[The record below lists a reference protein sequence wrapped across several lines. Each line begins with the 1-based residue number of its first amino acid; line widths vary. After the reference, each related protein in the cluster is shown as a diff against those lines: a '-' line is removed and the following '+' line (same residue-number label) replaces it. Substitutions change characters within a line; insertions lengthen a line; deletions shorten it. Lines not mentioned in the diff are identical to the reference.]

1 MLRKL
6 MKYELKATARVML
19 PFYLAVIGLA
29 AVLLLLSLWSNR
41 FSAPDFLAL
50 DPVLLV
56 LRLATVAF
64 FAAMVAVPIA
74 AVVLM
79 IVRFKTN
86 LLSDEGYVMFTLP
99 VSAHHLVWSKLLTSA
114 VWFIGAAIVDLL
126 GILILNADPS
136 VFSGIWSG
144 ARYLYEHLTAY
155 YAANGVLVLVEVAVV
170 ILAACFCECLE
181 FYCPMAIGH
190 SFARHKVLL
199 SVVFYFVIQ
208 AVTQAVGVAAVTAG
222 VPLVHGAGNWIASL
236 PPAAAVHGSLLTAL
250 LVTVVYGGVLY
261 AITIRNLHR
270 RLNLE

>member
-29 AVLLLLSLWSNR
+29 AVLLLLSLWSSH

-50 DPVLLV
+50 DPVHLV
-56 LRLATVAF
+56 LRLAAVAF
-64 FAAMVAVPIA
+64 FLAMVAVPIA
-74 AVVLM
+74 ALVLM

-208 AVTQAVGVAAVTAG
+208 AIIQAVAVVLVTVG
-222 VPLVHGAGNWIASL
+222 VPVWNGISDSILSL
-236 PPAAAVHGSLLTAL
+236 RAETLVHGSLLAGIL
-250 LVTVVYGGVLY
+250 AELVYGGILY

>member
-29 AVLLLLSLWSNR
+29 AVLLLLSLWSSH

-50 DPVLLV
+50 DPVHLV
-56 LRLATVAF
+56 LRLAAVAF
-64 FAAMVAVPIA
+64 FLAMVAVPIA
-74 AVVLM
+74 ALVLM

-114 VWFIGAAIVDLL
+114 VWFIGAAIVDFL
-126 GILILNADPS
+126 GVLILNADPG

-144 ARYLYEHLTAY
+144 VRYLYEHLTAY
-155 YAANGVLVLVEVAVV
+155 YAANGVLVLAEIAVL
-170 ILAACFCECLE
+170 ILLACFCECLE
-181 FYCPMAIGH
+181 FYCPLAIGH

-208 AVTQAVGVAAVTAG
+208 AATQFVVVAGVSAG
-222 VPLVHGAGNWIASL
+222 VPFLNGVSDSL
-236 PPAAAVHGSLLTAL
+236 TSLRPETFIHGSLWAGI
-250 LVTVVYGGVLY
+250 LVTLVYGGILY